1 MQCDDH
7 DHDQNGDCFS
17 NPFPANLIAYS
28 SARVVLDGLP
38 ILAVAH
44 DHQGEWQVL
53 HGDLEP
59 DDQIAQICMACVVKR
74 DPTLIQLSN
83 LPAGWIAT
91 RKSRYKQWKREVL
104 ERPND
109 PIWVRVLSFFFG
121 RFRGTVGE
129 K

>member
-38 ILAVAH
+38 ILSVAH

-59 DDQIAQICMACVVKR
+59 DNQIAQICANMYGLRSK
-74 DPTLIQLSN
+74 T
-83 LPAGWIAT
+83 
-91 RKSRYKQWKREVL
+91 
-104 ERPND
+104 
-109 PIWVRVLSFFFG
+109 
-121 RFRGTVGE
+121 
-129 K
+129 